1 MLNNVP
7 TWLIESIGK
16 HDRVLSVNIET
27 DNIINIQRKEGIPLR
42 VATIS
47 SKVTS
52 FITILEVVKEH
63 SFEFLLNIP
72 KDAYTVGEIFE
83 YLNSKQISYG
93 GLGDLYRVLSED
105 KNWPYQ
111 PKEVSF
117 ILRGLEQ
124 HSKVSSVKRLDD
136 RRYSIIRKNLP
147 TVIIVALNDY
157 DFNTES
163 IRNGKQVFKTFDGI
177 LASNPNARI
186 TGSAESAAESLGVK
200 IYTWGQLL
208 GALNKIWKTS

>member
-1 MLNNVP
+1 MLNSIPN
-7 TWLIESIGK
+7 WLLESIGK
-16 HDRVLSVNIET
+16 HDQVLSVIIET
-27 DNIINIQRKEGIPLR
+27 DNVINIQRKEGIPLK

-52 FITILEVVKEH
+52 YTTVLEVVKEH

-72 KDAYTVGEIFE
+72 KEAYTVGEIFE
-83 YLNSKQISYG
+83 YLDSKQISYG

-105 KNWPYQ
+105 ENWPYQ

-117 ILRGLEQ
+117 IMRGLEQ

-136 RRYSIIRKNLP
+136 RRYSIMRKNLP
-147 TVIIVALNDY
+147 SVIVLALNDY
-157 DFNTES
+157 DFNTECV
-163 IRNGKQVFKTFDGI
+163 RNGKQVYKTFDGI
-177 LASNPNARI
+177 LASNPNSRI
-186 TGSAESAAESLGVK
+186 TGGAESIAESLGVK

-208 GALNKIWKTS
+208 GELNNLWKTS

>member
-42 VATIS
+42 IATIS

>member
-1 MLNNVP
+1 M
-7 TWLIESIGK
+7 IESIEK
-16 HDRVLSVNIET
+16 HDQVSSVNVET
-27 DNIINIQRKEGIPLR
+27 DNVINIQRKEGVPLK
-42 VATIS
+42 VAAIS

-52 FITILEVVKEH
+52 SAIVLEVVKEH

-83 YLNSKQISYG
+83 YLDSKQISYG
-93 GLGDLYRVLSED
+93 GLGDLYRVLSENE
-105 KNWPYQ
+105 NWPYQ

-117 ILRGLEQ
+117 IIRGLEQ

-136 RRYSIIRKNLP
+136 RRYSITRKNLP
-147 TVIIVALNDY
+147 SVIVVALNDY

-163 IRNGKQVFKTFDGI
+163 VRNGKQVYKTFDAI

-186 TGSAESAAESLGVK
+186 TGAAASVAESLGIK

-208 GALNKIWKTS
+208 GALNNIWKTS

>member
-1 MLNNVP
+1 MLNNVSN
-7 TWLIESIGK
+7 WLIESIGE
-16 HDRVLSVNIET
+16 HNQVLSVNIES
-27 DNIINIQRKEGIPLR
+27 DNVINIQRKEGIPLR
-42 VATIS
+42 VAAIS

-52 FITILEVVKEH
+52 FSIVTDIVKAH

-72 KDAYTVGEIFE
+72 KDAYTDGEIFE
-83 YLNSKQISYG
+83 YLDSKKISYG

-105 KNWPYQ
+105 ENWPYK
-111 PKEVSF
+111 PKEVAF
-117 ILRGLEQ
+117 IMKGLEQ

-136 RRYSIIRKNLP
+136 RRYSISRKNLP

-163 IRNGKQVFKTFDGI
+163 VRNGKQIYKTFDGI

-186 TGSAESAAESLGVK
+186 TGAAENIAESLGVK
-200 IYTWGQLL
+200 IYKWGQLL
-208 GALNKIWKTS
+208 GALNNIWKVS